1 MSNSPTAYFQ
11 KLTFHLLLP
20 QHPQKKLPYC
30 YYFFTSPGS
39 PDVDEGIA
47 WLRVDFKSYR
57 LKPECF
63 FFFIPPLASRK
74 CTRTHAHAHTQI
86 SFNCEHDERYL
97 LTFTTAPPQWNFSSP
112 HTLGRVCVRSPCAC
126 CSPQHMLHRNC
137 PFPLL
142 FPHENGIC
150 VSAETQ
156 TALPPW
162 PRTAGGTGMC
172 SVNAC

>member
-63 FFFIPPLASRK
+63 FFSFHLLLAENAHA
-74 CTRTHAHAHTQI
+74 RTHTHI
-86 SFNCEHDERYL
+86 
-97 LTFTTAPPQWNFSSP
+97 
-112 HTLGRVCVRSPCAC
+112 
-126 CSPQHMLHRNC
+126 HR
-137 PFPLL
+137 F
-142 FPHENGIC
+142 H
-150 VSAETQ
+150 ST
-156 TALPPW
+156 
-162 PRTAGGTGMC
+162 
-172 SVNAC
+172 VNMTRDTS